1 MKTFKYFI
9 YPVVL
14 ILLFAIYL
22 NYSKSKKTP
31 IKIGLL
37 VTLTGKSPE
46 LGREIRDGVL
56 IAVEEINQ
64 RDGINGRKIELIIKD
79 IKSDPEIAKVSVMEL
94 ITDEVEVIVGPDTS
108 TIARAIVPI
117 INKHKILTISPTVSS
132 TEFFMKDDYFITLE
146 PSNRKFGTTLAK
158 FINEKLK
165 PARILIIH
173 DKRNPVYTADFVG
186 NFIELLDKK
195 IKVDY
200 LPIEINISDFDSLVK
215 ETLRFQSDVV
225 LLVTDVLYASVIT
238 QKIRHKLKSAK
249 IIICPWA
256 KFNSFMNYAGELSE
270 GVFSIGYY
278 EDFKN
283 SEDFLIFKDKF
294 IKIFGYEPEFPSI
307 NGYNSLYIIKEAYI
321 KKSNQNELKDRIL
334 GSNFT
339 LPFIDISINRYGD
352 AEIETFVVQIR
363 NQKYER
369 IKE

>member
-1 MKTFKYFI
+1 MKKLTYLIIF
-9 YPVVL
+9 L
-14 ILLFAIYL
+14 ILIFSLSFYL
-22 NYSKSKKTP
+22 KYTLSHKP
-31 IKIGLL
+31 PLRIGLL

-64 RDGINGRKIELIIKD
+64 RGGINGRKIKLLIKD

-94 ITDEVEVIVGPDTS
+94 ITDEVEAIVGPDTS

-117 INKHKILTISPTVSS
+117 INNQKILTISPTVSS

-165 PARILIIH
+165 PSRILIIH

-186 NFIELLDKK
+186 NFVESLKEK

-200 LPIEINISDFDSLVK
+200 LPIEINISDFDSLVQ
-215 ETLRFQSDVV
+215 EALRFQSDVII
-225 LLVTDVLYASVIT
+225 LVTDVLNASVIT
-238 QKIRHKLKSAK
+238 QKIREKSKSVK

-256 KFNSFMNYAGELSE
+256 KFNSFMKYAGDLSE
-270 GVFSIGYY
+270 GVFSIGYF
-278 EDFKN
+278 EDLKN

-307 NGYNSLYIIKEAYI
+307 NGYNSVYILKEAYS
-321 KKSNQNELKDRIL
+321 KKAKETELRDRIL
-334 GSNFT
+334 GSKFT
-339 LPFIDISINRYGD
+339 LPFIEIFINKYGD
-352 AEIETFVVQIR
+352 AEIETFIVQVI
-363 NQKYER
+363 NGKYER
-369 IKE
+369 IEK